1 MIVNIM
7 QIFPDTYKMITSK
20 MCFIKHNLR
29 FDVDQDIGITCFL
42 DICVKEREYF
52 QVNWW
57 GNQVIFCILIG

>member
-52 QVNWW
+52 QVN
-57 GNQVIFCILIG
+57 